1 MNKNQ
6 NASRR
11 RLFSWTCKS
20 CLLLGAAALLT
31 TSCAKDGF
39 DEDETFDSGVS
50 NTQVGNISA
59 EDITITPSADG
70 KSQTITWPVVM
81 GAGGYRVTL
90 IDTGNPDAPVINDSI
105 VDGCSV
111 TGKREEDVNYK
122 VTILP
127 LGNTAKGNTDAQ
139 ETTTKTFSTFT
150 PTYMTI
156 PAGSNLNEWFAANPV
171 PDEALTGNLN
181 YDLEAGGTY
190 TLSDVL
196 DFNAKWVTL
205 RTNDKT
211 NHATINFTGEA
222 TITFAAPF
230 NFKYIDADCSAQVI
244 SGDNHGIFAFSKDPS
259 AAPIGTDINAAK
271 YKWASPLIENPVTFV
286 NSNFKNVKSYFFWDN
301 QQKVC
306 AMIMLVDNCNIQ
318 LAPEKA
324 FNGGVFW
331 TNKAGQINE
340 LYVSNST
347 FYELPDCV
355 GDYKYFYQAG
365 MVRGQDIYAVESE
378 ATNTVSYTNSTFYH
392 VTWNGGQWG
401 NYNGMAGRS
410 YSIWT
415 MTDCIFVDCSPSGV
429 PRRFLHGKKNQE
441 HVTFNNNTYMKADGT
456 FQDIQSDGTHD
467 YDLSGT
473 TIEEDPLFA
482 NPAAGDFHISG
493 ATQVARK
500 TGDPRWL
507 P

>member
-1 MNKNQ
+1 
-6 NASRR
+6 
-11 RLFSWTCKS
+11 
-20 CLLLGAAALLT
+20 
-31 TSCAKDGF
+31 
-39 DEDETFDSGVS
+39 
-50 NTQVGNISA
+50 
-59 EDITITPSADG
+59 
-70 KSQTITWPVVM
+70 
-81 GAGGYRVTL
+81 
-90 IDTGNPDAPVINDSI
+90 
-105 VDGCSV
+105 
-111 TGKREEDVNYK
+111 
-122 VTILP
+122 
-127 LGNTAKGNTDAQ
+127 
-139 ETTTKTFSTFT
+139 
-150 PTYMTI
+150 
-156 PAGSNLNEWFAANPV
+156 
-171 PDEALTGNLN
+171 
-181 YDLEAGGTY
+181 
-190 TLSDVL
+190 
-196 DFNAKWVTL
+196 
-205 RTNDKT
+205 
-211 NHATINFTGEA
+211 
-222 TITFAAPF
+222 
-230 NFKYIDADCSAQVI
+230 
-244 SGDNHGIFAFSKDPS
+244 
-259 AAPIGTDINAAK
+259 
-271 YKWASPLIENPVTFV
+271 VTFV